1 MAKQIKVVIGANFGD
16 EGKGLMTDYFCKRL
30 SENGSVLNIR
40 FNGGAQAGH
49 TVVVPTLGQQ
59 KRHVFSHFGAG
70 SFVNGTD
77 TYLSGNFILNPILF
91 CRERDEMY
99 RNFWFYPKVYI
110 HESCKITTPFDM
122 LVNQI
127 VERSRGDQRHGSCGV
142 GINETVVR
150 YRSYGI
156 GHTITPKTIR
166 SLDLKYL
173 LTYQRDIYLPKRLK
187 ELGVSNISLNDL
199 SIILS
204 ENIIDNWIAQAN
216 EMMDYCHVVN
226 DDIVHDYD
234 GLVFEGAQGLLL
246 DEMYEEFAPYLTTS
260 RTGIPGVN
268 RVLYSAGLYDC
279 RDIEMCFVSRTYFTR
294 HGAGFFPTEC
304 SAKDLFGED
313 KQDATNVWNEFQGS
327 FRYGYFE
334 EDRFRNVCNQE
345 FKRAKRMYP
354 YASIIENANF
364 KQAFEHFENSPIH
377 DVVACRTY
385 FRHRP
390 YICLIG
396 AWFAESVNLYQKDF
410 TSLSIRRISEE
421 DKGVTL
427 EWIMEHL
434 SAEKTIQ
441 YLKERGLNI
450 CPIRQ

>member
-30 SENGSVLNIR
+30 SESGSVLNIR

-150 YRSYGI
+150 YRNYGI

-187 ELGVSNISLNDL
+187 ELGVSNISLDDL
-199 SIILS
+199 GVILS

-226 DDIVHDYD
+226 DDIVHVYD

-304 SAKDLFGED
+304 GAKDLFGED

-334 EDRFRNVCNQE
+334 EDRFHNVCDQE
-345 FKRAKRMYP
+345 FKKAKRMYP
-354 YASIIENANF
+354 YT
-364 KQAFEHFENSPIH
+364 KLSPS
-377 DVVACRTY
+377 RQN
-385 FRHRP
+385 RQ
-390 YICLIG
+390 
-396 AWFAESVNLYQKDF
+396 E
-410 TSLSIRRISEE
+410 
-421 DKGVTL
+421 KG
-427 EWIMEHL
+427 
-434 SAEKTIQ
+434 
-441 YLKERGLNI
+441 
-450 CPIRQ
+450 

>member
-30 SENGSVLNIR
+30 SEIGSVLNIR

-49 TVVVPTLGQQ
+49 TVVVPTLGKQ

-150 YRSYGI
+150 YRNYGI

-199 SIILS
+199 SVILS
-204 ENIIDNWIAQAN
+204 ENVIDNWIAQAN
-216 EMMDYCHVVN
+216 EMMDYCQVVN
-226 DDIVHDYD
+226 DDIVHDYE

-246 DEMYEEFAPYLTTS
+246 DEMYEEVAPYLTTS
-260 RTGIPGVN
+260 RTGIPGVS
-268 RVLYSAGLYDC
+268 RVLYSADLYDC

-334 EDRFRNVCNQE
+334 EDRFRNVCGQE
-345 FKRAKRMYP
+345 FKKAKRMYP
-354 YASIIENANF
+354 YIKLSF
-364 KQAFEHFENSPIH
+364 AFTHADETDGMVLESSSHKEIK
-377 DVVACRTY
+377 DVVSPLSPDCFYTSIGNTRQHVIEAPLKT
-385 FRHRP
+385 HRK
-390 YICLIG
+390 
-396 AWFAESVNLYQKDF
+396 SQ
-410 TSLSIRRISEE
+410 
-421 DKGVTL
+421 
-427 EWIMEHL
+427 
-434 SAEKTIQ
+434 
-441 YLKERGLNI
+441 
-450 CPIRQ
+450 

>member
-279 RDIEMCFVSRTYFTR
+279 RDIEMCFVSRL
-294 HGAGFFPTEC
+294 
-304 SAKDLFGED
+304 SL
-313 KQDATNVWNEFQGS
+313 
-327 FRYGYFE
+327 
-334 EDRFRNVCNQE
+334 
-345 FKRAKRMYP
+345 
-354 YASIIENANF
+354 
-364 KQAFEHFENSPIH
+364 IH
-377 DVVACRTY
+377 
-385 FRHRP
+385 
-390 YICLIG
+390 I
-396 AWFAESVNLYQKDF
+396 
-410 TSLSIRRISEE
+410 
-421 DKGVTL
+421 
-427 EWIMEHL
+427 
-434 SAEKTIQ
+434 
-441 YLKERGLNI
+441 
-450 CPIRQ
+450 

>member
-150 YRSYGI
+150 YRNYGI

-166 SLDLKYL
+166 SLDC
-173 LTYQRDIYLPKRLK
+173 
-187 ELGVSNISLNDL
+187 SN
-199 SIILS
+199 
-204 ENIIDNWIAQAN
+204 
-216 EMMDYCHVVN
+216 C
-226 DDIVHDYD
+226 
-234 GLVFEGAQGLLL
+234 
-246 DEMYEEFAPYLTTS
+246 
-260 RTGIPGVN
+260 R
-268 RVLYSAGLYDC
+268 LYSSFGYIWGL
-279 RDIEMCFVSRTYFTR
+279 R
-294 HGAGFFPTEC
+294 
-304 SAKDLFGED
+304 K
-313 KQDATNVWNEFQGS
+313 
-327 FRYGYFE
+327 
-334 EDRFRNVCNQE
+334 
-345 FKRAKRMYP
+345 
-354 YASIIENANF
+354 
-364 KQAFEHFENSPIH
+364 
-377 DVVACRTY
+377 
-385 FRHRP
+385 
-390 YICLIG
+390 
-396 AWFAESVNLYQKDF
+396 
-410 TSLSIRRISEE
+410 
-421 DKGVTL
+421 
-427 EWIMEHL
+427 
-434 SAEKTIQ
+434 
-441 YLKERGLNI
+441 
-450 CPIRQ
+450 

>member
-30 SENGSVLNIR
+30 SESGSVLNIR

-150 YRSYGI
+150 YRNYGI

-173 LTYQRDIYLPKRLK
+173 LSYQRDVYLSKRLK

-199 SIILS
+199 GVILS
-204 ENIIDNWIAQAN
+204 ENIIDNWIAQVN
-216 EMMDYCHVVN
+216 EMMDYCQVVN

-268 RVLYSAGLYDC
+268 RVLYSCLLYTSPSP
-279 RDIEMCFVSRTYFTR
+279 RD
-294 HGAGFFPTEC
+294 
-304 SAKDLFGED
+304 
-313 KQDATNVWNEFQGS
+313 
-327 FRYGYFE
+327 
-334 EDRFRNVCNQE
+334 
-345 FKRAKRMYP
+345 
-354 YASIIENANF
+354 
-364 KQAFEHFENSPIH
+364 
-377 DVVACRTY
+377 
-385 FRHRP
+385 
-390 YICLIG
+390 
-396 AWFAESVNLYQKDF
+396 
-410 TSLSIRRISEE
+410 
-421 DKGVTL
+421 
-427 EWIMEHL
+427 
-434 SAEKTIQ
+434 
-441 YLKERGLNI
+441 RG
-450 CPIRQ
+450 